1 MAKILIV
8 YYSMYGHV
16 ETMANAV
23 AAGAAEVAAE
33 VVVTRVPDLVP
44 ENTLRKAGAKLNQA
58 APLADPNEL
67 DQYDGILFGTP
78 TRFGNM
84 CAQLR
89 NFLDQTGAIWVR
101 GGLAGR
107 VGGVFCS
114 TGSGNGSEAT
124 ILSVYNTLIHHGMV
138 IAGVPITNPDVT
150 KLTELRS
157 GSLYG
162 ACTLAGSDGRRQP
175 SAAELAIA
183 RAQGRYVAELATR
196 LRG

>member
-16 ETMANAV
+16 ETMAHAV
-23 AAGAAEVAAE
+23 AAGAAAVAAE
-33 VVVTRVPDLVP
+33 VVVKRVPDLVP
-44 ENTLRKAGAKLNQA
+44 ENTLRKAGAKLDQA

-162 ACTLAGSDGRRQP
+162 ACTLAGSDGCRQP

>member
-16 ETMANAV
+16 ETMAHAV

-33 VVVTRVPDLVP
+33 VVVKRVPDLVP
-44 ENTLRKAGAKLNQA
+44 ENTLRKAGAKLDQA

-138 IAGVPITNPDVT
+138 IAGVPITNPEVT

>member
-16 ETMANAV
+16 ETMAHAV

-33 VVVTRVPDLVP
+33 VVVKRVPDLVP
-44 ENTLRKAGAKLNQA
+44 ENALRKAGAKLDQA

-138 IAGVPITNPDVT
+138 IAGVPITNPEVT

>member
-1 MAKILIV
+1 MA
-8 YYSMYGHV
+8 H
-16 ETMANAV
+16 AV
-23 AAGAAEVAAE
+23 AAGPAEVAAE
-33 VVVTRVPDLVP
+33 VVVKRVPDLVP
-44 ENTLRKAGAKLNQA
+44 ENTLRKAGAKLDQA
-58 APLADPNEL
+58 APLADSNEL

-196 LRG
+196 QRG